1 VTRGRWIV
9 VVAAAALLYAAAAD
23 ARLGYDT
30 AYQLVWGRELLDGRL
45 PQYEVRLAPTPH
57 PLQVLVAA
65 PLSLL
70 GQAADEAMR
79 ALSLLS
85 LALLA
90 AGVWRIGERLFTAP
104 VGALAAAVVIT
115 RPHLIELAYLGDA
128 DVPAAALAAW
138 AAVVA
143 LGDAPGPRTRDATTD
158 QQAAPR
164 AHDALPRAHD
174 APPPAHDALRRAH
187 DAPPRAHDVAATSG
201 VATRR
206 ELLALGL
213 LALAGLLRPEAWL
226 LSAAYF
232 AWVARARPPRALVPL
247 AALAAAGPLLW
258 ALSDVAVTGDLLW
271 SLHHTRTGTELLD
284 RPTGA
289 AEAVEQLPRHL
300 NFLLGTPALVVGL
313 FGFAAGL
320 IAARQRMWGLVA
332 VLVLLGGGFLVLAL
346 AGLSLQP
353 RYLTGLA
360 AAIAVCAG
368 IGGLGWPVL
377 GRRWRAA
384 CVAALVLLAAG
395 LPFDV
400 AEYADVRGRVVDD
413 GRQLEEL
420 ARGDAR
426 AAIRGCGPVAVPTIR
441 PIPYLALW
449 TGAEPDEFAEAGAA
463 PAGGTLVT
471 PTETSESW
479 AGGGGEGQPPR
490 VVTPPPPGYAE
501 VAANEGWR
509 VYATC

>member
-1 VTRGRWIV
+1 MGDSRAVTRGRWIAV
-9 VVAAAALLYAAAAD
+9 VGAAALLYVAASG

-30 AYQLVWGRELLDGRL
+30 AYQLVWGRELLDSHL
-45 PQYEVRLAPTPH
+45 PEYDVRLAPTPH

-90 AGVWRIGERLFTAP
+90 AAIYRVGALLFDAR
-104 VGALAAAVVIT
+104 VGALAAAVLIT

-138 AAVVA
+138 AAA
-143 LGDAPGPRTRDATTD
+143 L
-158 QQAAPR
+158 
-164 AHDALPRAHD
+164 AL
-174 APPPAHDALRRAH
+174 
-187 DAPPRAHDVAATSG
+187 
-201 VATRR
+201 TRR
-206 ELLALGL
+206 PTAALAL

-226 LSAAYF
+226 LSLAYAAWLQPQGGLSLF
-232 AWVARARPPRALVPL
+232 RF
-247 AALAAAGPLLW
+247 ALAVAAPVLW
-258 ALSDVAVTGDLLW
+258 GLSDLAVTGDLLW
-271 SLHHTRTGTELLD
+271 SLHHTRTGTEELD

-289 AEAVEQLPRHL
+289 ADAVQQLPKHL
-300 NFLLGTPALVVGL
+300 NFLLGTPELVVGF
-313 FGFAAGL
+313 FGFVAGMV
-320 IAARQRMWGLVA
+320 AARQRMWSLLA
-332 VLVLLGGGFLVLAL
+332 VLVLLGGAFLVLAL

-353 RYLTGLA
+353 RYLAGLA
-360 AAIAVCAG
+360 AAITVCTG
-368 IGGLGWPVL
+368 LGGLGWRVL
-377 GRRWRAA
+377 GESWRPA
-384 CVAALVLLAAG
+384 CIAGLLVLAAG

-400 AEYADVRGRVVDD
+400 AEYVDVRGRVVDD
-413 GRQLEEL
+413 GRQLETL

-449 TGAEPDEFAEAGAA
+449 TGAEPDAFVEAGRA
-463 PAGGTLVT
+463 PGRGTLVT

-479 AGGGGEGQPPR
+479 IGGGGEGQPPR
-490 VVTPPPPGYAE
+490 VVVPPPAGYAE
-501 VAANEGWR
+501 VAANADWR